1 MATQN
6 MKEPKMRLDA
16 LGLNFGELFVYSLV
30 AVLITAII
38 IGFTWY
44 GLYWYPLSVV
54 DERPLVEEVPLEIMP
69 RLPSTLEEAYDIYTE
84 GEVSRLTSFGYI
96 DEEAGIV
103 HIPAAEAERLLLEEG
118 FPTRGEVTTRED
130 SSMD

>member
-38 IGFTWY
+38 VGFTWY

-54 DERPLVEEVPLEIMP
+54 EERPLVEEVPLEIMP
-69 RLPSTLEEAYDIYTE
+69 RLPSTLEEAYDIYTD
-84 GEVSRLTSFGYI
+84 GEVGRLSSFGYI
-96 DEEAGIV
+96 DEDAGIV
-103 HIPAAEAERLLLEEG
+103 HIPVAEAERLLLDEG
-118 FPTRGEVTTRED
+118 FPTRGEVTTRD
-130 SSMD
+130 SDTD